1 MRIRK
6 LSLQAFGPYV
16 GKVALDFARGLGEN
30 RCFLIHGM
38 TGAGKTTLLDAICF
52 ALYGKASG
60 SLRTGTMLRSDKA
73 APETETWVE
82 LEFAL
87 GTRGYRV
94 LRSPAYRREDRKS
107 ATRARAELYVQRGGE
122 EELLVTGTSEV
133 TEYLETLTGFR
144 CEQFRQVVLL
154 PQGEFRAFLMSDSR
168 RRGELMQALFHTERY
183 AALEKRLKER
193 ALDLAARARDCRAQ
207 QAQLLMQAEVASAEE
222 LAAALAQQEQALTAC
237 RERTASLRLAH
248 EAQQRR
254 LVSGQRLAAAFA
266 RLAQA
271 EKDW

>member
-154 PQGEFRAFLMSDSR
+154 PQRQVR
-168 RRGELMQALFHTERY
+168 HR
-183 AALEKRLKER
+183 
-193 ALDLAARARDCRAQ
+193 
-207 QAQLLMQAEVASAEE
+207 
-222 LAAALAQQEQALTAC
+222 
-237 RERTASLRLAH
+237 
-248 EAQQRR
+248 
-254 LVSGQRLAAAFA
+254 
-266 RLAQA
+266 
-271 EKDW
+271 